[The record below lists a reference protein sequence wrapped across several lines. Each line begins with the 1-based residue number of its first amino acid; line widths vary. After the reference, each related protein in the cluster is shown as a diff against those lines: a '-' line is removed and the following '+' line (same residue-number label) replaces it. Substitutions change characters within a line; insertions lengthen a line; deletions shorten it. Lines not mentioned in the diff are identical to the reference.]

1 MGNDQEAVMTHLAE
15 VGPLAVAVYASG
27 WGGYSGGVYDGCS
40 FDSNIA
46 LNHAVQLVGYGTDEA
61 LGDYWIVRNSWGTG
75 WGEGGY
81 IRLKRQA
88 EAQCGTDSSRWMGRP
103 VWAGPAMTSSTS

>member
-1 MGNDQEAVMTHLAE
+1 MYDFDGTAPVTGITGYNTLPFNDQEAVMTHLAE

-61 LGDYWIVRNSWGTG
+61 LGDYWIVRNSWGS
-75 WGEGGY
+75 GY
-81 IRLKRQA
+81 
-88 EAQCGTDSSRWMGRP
+88 CTY
-103 VWAGPAMTSSTS
+103 

>member
-1 MGNDQEAVMTHLAE
+1 MGTHLAE

-61 LGDYWIVRNSWGTG
+61 LGDYWIVRNSWGSR

-88 EAQCGTDSSRWMGRP
+88 ETECGCFVLDTVFDDSSSN
-103 VWAGPAMTSSTS
+103 SSSSSP